1 MKVHVHWMNMIRNQI
16 KQKFQNLEI
25 LKEGENLLRCIT
37 QDEKGLV
44 LTTVLFTLY
53 FDPHKK

>member
-1 MKVHVHWMNMIRNQI
+1 VGGSQGFENQHDCNHYQI
-16 KQKFQNLEI
+16 HPCKIWSL
-25 LKEGENLLRCIT
+25 GENPLRCIT

-44 LTTVLFTLY
+44 LIAIIFTLY

>member
-1 MKVHVHWMNMIRNQI
+1 M
-16 KQKFQNLEI
+16 
-25 LKEGENLLRCIT
+25 GENPLRCIT

-44 LTTVLFTLY
+44 LIVVIFTLY